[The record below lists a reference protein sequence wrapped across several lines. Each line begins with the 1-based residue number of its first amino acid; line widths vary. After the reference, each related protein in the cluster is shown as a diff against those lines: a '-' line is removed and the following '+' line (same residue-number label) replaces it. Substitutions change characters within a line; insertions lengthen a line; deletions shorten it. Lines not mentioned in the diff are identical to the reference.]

1 MSDDGGITERKQKR
15 METTVAETAAG
26 LTIAERLTRRAKER
40 TVSLELSDHEG
51 DFEITMRQPTRA
63 EMDGLQKMQIAIQ
76 NESTQDEANDRLCV
90 SLGDLCLDESL
101 DYEFWM
107 AGNYSMQGLF
117 QLCVELGK
125 LPHEFV
131 ACSDE
136 EFEYLKMA
144 WNEKTRRENELIK
157 KAGR

>member
-15 METTVAETAAG
+15 MEKTAAETAAG
-26 LTIAERLTRRAKER
+26 LTIADRLTRRAKER

-63 EMDGLQKMQIAIQ
+63 EMDDLQKMQIAIQ

-107 AGNYSMQGLF
+107 AGNYSMEDLIEIIQKLF
-117 QLCVELGK
+117 ESL
-125 LPHEFV
+125 V
-131 ACSDE
+131 A
-136 EFEYLKMA
+136 
-144 WNEKTRRENELIK
+144 RV
-157 KAGR
+157 KAAQSFR